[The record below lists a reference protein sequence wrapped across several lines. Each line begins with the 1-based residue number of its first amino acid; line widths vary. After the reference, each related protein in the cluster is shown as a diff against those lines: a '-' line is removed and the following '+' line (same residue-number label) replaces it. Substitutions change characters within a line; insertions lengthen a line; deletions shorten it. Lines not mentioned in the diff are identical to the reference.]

1 MVILG
6 NFRETSLPWELLLWD
21 SHFLIPEIFASVVF
35 IFQTPVYEVISFPW
49 LRLCPFLWVLLVYF
63 WLFIH
68 YLFYISL
75 KVLRVRFHNTLS
87 FHHFILWFLPVLL
100 FRKFFLSKIWQ
111 MFTYSALKIFFH
123 LILKFIWNPFLC
135 GVKWDH
141 KLIFFSF
148 KILSHFYTIHLWS
161 IPFFFSRLTCDL
173 HFVKCYVIIQ
183 TRVYFRPLCFV
194 ALIYWFLHQN
204 YTILIIKGLKYSLVS
219 NLDTFPLIL
228 LFKKKQLSSL
238 TVISMYNA

>member
-35 IFQTPVYEVISFPW
+35 IFQTPAYEVISFPW

-75 KVLRVRFHNTLS
+75 KVLRVRFHNTMS

-100 FRKFFLSKIWQ
+100 FRKFFLCKIWWK
-111 MFTYSALKIFFH
+111 FTYSALKIFFH

-141 KLIFFSF
+141 KLIFFLSKYLTSF
-148 KILSHFYTIHLWS
+148 TQS
-161 IPFFFSRLTCDL
+161 IYGVFHFFFPRLICDCTL
-173 HFVKCYVIIQ
+173 SYVK
-183 TRVYFRPLCFV
+183 L
-194 ALIYWFLHQN
+194 
-204 YTILIIKGLKYSLVS
+204 
-219 NLDTFPLIL
+219 
-228 LFKKKQLSSL
+228 
-238 TVISMYNA
+238 